1 MWVLGFLGIPGQKL
15 KELEENSEFSG
26 GNGGG
31 LVLMVDRGF
40 SEKWEIL
47 DRKEGEKTGKRGE
60 KSGEKRE
67 KVWFSKQVSKNGQKR
82 VHRSS

>member
-1 MWVLGFLGIPGQKL
+1 
-15 KELEENSEFSG
+15 
-26 GNGGG
+26 
-31 LVLMVDRGF
+31 MVDRGF